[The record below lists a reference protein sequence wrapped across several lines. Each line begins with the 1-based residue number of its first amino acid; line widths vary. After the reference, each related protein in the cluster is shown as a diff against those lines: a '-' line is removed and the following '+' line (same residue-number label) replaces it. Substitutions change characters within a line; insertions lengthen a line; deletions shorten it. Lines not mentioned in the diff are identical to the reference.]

1 MNDKLLSLAIETGL
15 VNYIDNETPRVY
27 FTNFYIEPEDIEEF
41 AHKLLKQCAQLA
53 LANDDIFTAQAI
65 ENHFEVTL

>member
-1 MNDKLLSLAIETGL
+1 MNDKILNLAINAGL

-27 FTNFYIEPEDIEEF
+27 FTSFYIEPEDIEEF